1 MRRARQF
8 ICNAAI
14 LTGTSLLVRMVS
26 VSFSVYIAKQIGPEG
41 MGIFQLITTVYMFAT
56 TLATSGI
63 HLTTTRL
70 VTEELAQGNAHSAKS
85 ALNRCLFYSGLCGGC
100 ASLLLSCFAPRIA
113 SVWLHGRVSAK
124 PLYALCL
131 SLPFLSLSSVWVG
144 YFTALRSAGKTAS
157 SQVWK
162 QIIKIVVTLYLL
174 RRWIVHGLDA
184 ACLALVLGDV
194 LSECGAFCYLL
205 LLYLMDRRRRVHA
218 QSRKGL
224 TRKMLEISLPIA
236 LSSYVRSAL
245 VTLKQVLIPSGLEK
259 SGLSCDEAIAQ
270 YGLIGGMVMPVLM
283 FPSVL
288 LTAVSTLLI
297 PEVSE
302 RHVQHRDGQ
311 IQRMLAR
318 IFKITLLFSICVAGV
333 LLTFAEPLSLWL
345 YGSTQAAFYIRL
357 LAPLVVIMYFDEIV
371 DAILKGLNEQ
381 VCVVGINILDT
392 LVGICMIQTLLP
404 VQGLEGYVLVIFVTE
419 TLNGLLSIRRLCR
432 VAQFRIEFFWW
443 IAIPS
448 LAVLLA
454 GWVIRFLGVGNL
466 FFCIAG
472 CVLGYIA
479 LLFACGALQKSDF
492 RL

>member
-26 VSFSVYIAKQIGPEG
+26 VSFSVYVANQIGPEG
-41 MGIFQLITTVYMFAT
+41 MGVFQLITTVYMFAT

-70 VTEELAQGNAHSAKS
+70 ITEELTLGNAHSAKS
-85 ALNRCLFYSGLCGGC
+85 ALNRCLFYSALCGGC
-100 ASLLLSCFAPRIA
+100 ASLLLYHFAPYIA
-113 SVWLHGRVSAK
+113 GVWLHERVSAR

-131 SLPFLSLSSVWVG
+131 SLPFLALSSVWVG
-144 YFTALRSAGKTAS
+144 YFTALRNAGKTAS

-162 QIIKIVVTLYLL
+162 QIIKVVVTVYLL
-174 RRWIVHGLDA
+174 RRWLPRGLDF

-194 LSECGAFCYLL
+194 LSECGTFCYLL
-205 LLYLMDRRRRVHA
+205 LLYQLDRHRRVRA
-218 QSRKGL
+218 QSRAGL
-224 TRKMLEISLPIA
+224 TRKMLGISLPIA

-259 SGLSCDEAIAQ
+259 SGLSYDESIAQ

-288 LTAVSTLLI
+288 LSAVSTLLI

-302 RHVQHRDGQ
+302 RYVQHRNRQ
-311 IQRMLAR
+311 IQHMLAR

-333 LLTFAEPLSLWL
+333 LLAFAEPLSLWL

-381 VCVVGINILDT
+381 VRVVGINILDT

-404 VQGLEGYVLVIFVTE
+404 AQGIQGYVLVIFVTE
-419 TLNGLLSIRRLCR
+419 TLNGLLSIRRLCH
-432 VAQFRIEFFWW
+432 VTQFHIEFFWW

-448 LAVLLA
+448 ASILLT
-454 GWVIRFLGVGNL
+454 GTLIRLLGIGNL
-466 FFCIAG
+466 FVCIAG
-472 CVLGYIA
+472 CVVGYIA
-479 LLFACGALQKSDF
+479 LLFACGALRKSDF
-492 RL
+492 QF